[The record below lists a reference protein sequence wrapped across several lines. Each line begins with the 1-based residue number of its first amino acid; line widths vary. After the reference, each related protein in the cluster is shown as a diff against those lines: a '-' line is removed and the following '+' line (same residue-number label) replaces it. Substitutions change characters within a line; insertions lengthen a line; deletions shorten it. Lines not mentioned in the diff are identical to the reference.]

1 MSEHIHEQTSEF
13 VDDEMSVEECDFFV
27 RRLQRDGD
35 ARKRFLRYQL
45 IGAVL
50 RGEQPHPRQESGEI
64 NRAVSSPVL
73 ARAGIAASVVLAA
86 MVGLVSGDSTILPQ
100 RLSENVQHIGAQ
112 SDFTGIQYLIH
123 HMGTSTGLS
132 RTLMHSSVF
141 SALEFDTDDD
151 EDEGQAID

>member
-1 MSEHIHEQTSEF
+1 
-13 VDDEMSVEECDFFV
+13 MSVEECDFFV

-35 ARKRFLRYQL
+35 ARMRFLRYQL

-50 RGEQPHPRQESGEI
+50 RGEQLHSRPESGEI
-64 NRAVSSPVL
+64 HRTVSSPVL

-86 MVGLVSGDSTILPQ
+86 IVGLVSGDSTLLPQ
-100 RLSENVQHIGAQ
+100 RVSESVQQIGAQ
-112 SDFTGIQYLIH
+112 ADVTGIQYLIH

-141 SALEFDTDDD
+141 SAIESDTDD
-151 EDEGQAID
+151 EDEDQAID